1 MFTFIHTYI
10 LHTTTSNA
18 NPYSSLQVLVH
29 TIFVTNQ
36 SLTKLKIKFINWKV
50 KKKFESDFF
59 FFFFFFLR

>member
-50 KKKFESDFF
+50 KKK
-59 FFFFFFLR
+59 L